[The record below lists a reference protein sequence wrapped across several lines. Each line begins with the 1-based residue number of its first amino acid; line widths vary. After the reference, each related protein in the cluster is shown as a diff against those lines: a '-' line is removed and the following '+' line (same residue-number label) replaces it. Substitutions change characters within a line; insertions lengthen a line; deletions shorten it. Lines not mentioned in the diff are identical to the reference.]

1 MPIIDFTNISYHA
14 SVERKNRMEQAK
26 AIGWGAP
33 LATIETTDERGTVYK
48 TLTTTG
54 IIIVRSKDNN
64 MIITLYV
71 AEVNQAVYIFKT
83 AYGMPLPRDIY
94 EKVKMNNIMFPAA

>member
-14 SVERKNRMEQAK
+14 SVERKYRMEQAK

-33 LATIETTDERGTVYK
+33 LATIETANEYGPVYK

-54 IIIVRSKDNN
+54 IIIVRAKDSN

-71 AEVNQAVYIFKT
+71 AEVGQAVHIFKT
-83 AYGMPLPRDIY
+83 VYGMPLPRDIY
-94 EKVKMNNIMFPAA
+94 EKVKLNNIMFPAA